1 MDCLA
6 RQKRWHVD
14 GRISQQPAGGDDTE
28 AYADDAD
35 DAGDAGDVP
44 VLSRVNVGLRAQ
56 IGGLMDAKR
65 LFRPGISRVFQGP
78 HHLSRSVKPTL
89 NQP

>member
-14 GRISQQPAGGDDTE
+14 ERISQQPAGGDDTE
-28 AYADDAD
+28 AY
-35 DAGDAGDVP
+35 AGDAGDVP